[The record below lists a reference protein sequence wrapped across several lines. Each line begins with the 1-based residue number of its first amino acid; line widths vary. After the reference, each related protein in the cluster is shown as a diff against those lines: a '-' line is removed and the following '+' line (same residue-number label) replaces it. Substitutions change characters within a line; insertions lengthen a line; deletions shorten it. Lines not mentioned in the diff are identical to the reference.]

1 MKTINIRLML
11 WMALGAVTS
20 GFCPAQASVVFTID
34 PSHTNLPSGYSYCLY
49 PQGFSLTASSA
60 NQYTIAAG
68 QPTTTSC
75 QPINSVTPFTTI
87 TGSISDIPN
96 GARLYVVAIDAGHTV
111 AEVKN
116 PAGSAFG
123 TPLPGQG
130 AGTNGYNPP
139 FVALEMTGGTSL
151 DIDLSSIDW
160 FGVPANISVLN
171 STRGPLYC
179 TQNGVGANTPYS
191 TNGVCNQVGNPL
203 AVAMSDIIKQVPTEL
218 QGLIFNMDAK
228 GANGLYQSIMG
239 LQDYTAQKTSDS
251 YNYLNMGSS
260 TRYPLQYSMDKV
272 VAGLF
277 SSTNKK
283 TYYLQ
288 GAASAAGHNPTI
300 NADIYQCIYSDTSAS
315 LYPAPNN
322 ISVTPDAT
330 ISSYIQCTNI
340 GTNVPG
346 GNAAGTEVFKIY
358 DPRQIAYLTYNENDI
373 RGTWTA
379 TNPCNPSCS
388 SADQTTTWTFTITGT
403 SQLPIAVPN
412 GGGWQVRAGNW
423 ISGAFGTYSISQIST
438 DATNTYISSVSIPPQ
453 KCNSPA
459 NPKGYVCP
467 QPPTDPMGMGFY
479 QADPIK
485 LAFGPSITRSIFA
498 GVGAAIDNAYQY
510 PTNSGSADVLGS
522 LEDQF
527 NEAMNR
533 GLFDSNGSL
542 PEGCEPTYDS
552 TKPQAVTTACFDN
565 NDYWYNASFSPN
577 SLNPSGISNPYAAFL
592 HTGKTSEGSQF
603 FIPQTLYG
611 KTADSLNGDVG
622 KTSLGLV
629 YTFQMDESPIPAT
642 LNYNGPSSK
651 TGPYLFQPYAV
662 NGQWSALPDGTQITV
677 ALTPWVPSTPGAFSI
692 SGSIYGLKIGSQVT
706 VTAQEGTNPP
716 VTNNGTSQYLLD
728 NLAAGTYALKLTA
741 VPNGYACVF
750 ETSGTTSMEV
760 TVGPSSTQNIN
771 CIKSAGYHVG
781 GTVTGLDSNRSV
793 TIFNNSLDTLIIQN
807 PSVDYPDFEFAH
819 RVAPTSGYS
828 VAVKSQPSG
837 QTCTV
842 TANGSG
848 TAKNHQG
855 ARQVQVTCSD
865 NPLAYTVGGSVMGL
879 AQGESLNLTLNG
891 RSQIAPIAGS
901 GSGSSSIPFTLAP
914 ELVQGQNFAVAV
926 SSQGSPPGKV
936 CTVSNGTGVISQQNV
951 TSVSVQCADNP
962 ATYSLRGNVSG
973 LQSGDSLVISDKGE
987 KVVVAWPK
995 STYAFDDLE
1004 TGTPY
1009 VLSILSSSKNCTFS
1023 GPGASA
1029 GVIAGQDIEVDV
1041 SCVPTAGLALSVQN
1055 KGLGSVFLLN
1065 KNQAGVL
1072 ELNGGLTTVVVWGGS
1087 QSPTPVGAYASG
1099 FSYNVQIVGQSKNQ
1113 DCNYSY
1119 LPPGKLAAS
1128 TVLPFSCGNAPGVVP
1143 GVCNGT
1149 YANQV
1154 VNSLPETSSLCDQG
1168 YSSGPILTSDGRYRW
1183 RCSGVGN
1190 PQVSTLGGTQTCYS
1204 LSRSEPAKQNQSPL
1218 AIAPSRWTITAGGSQ
1233 TFSVFGGSGRGAV
1246 YVPKIENVGHANC
1259 SITTR
1264 LNNPGWRITAKA
1276 TPGTGGSGACVVWV
1290 SKAGDTNYS
1299 SVDASPAVFNVKPQ

>member
-865 NPLAYTVGGSVMGL
+865 NPLAYTVGGSVMG
-879 AQGESLNLTLNG
+879 
-891 RSQIAPIAGS
+891 
-901 GSGSSSIPFTLAP
+901 
-914 ELVQGQNFAVAV
+914 
-926 SSQGSPPGKV
+926 
-936 CTVSNGTGVISQQNV
+936 
-951 TSVSVQCADNP
+951 
-962 ATYSLRGNVSG
+962 
-973 LQSGDSLVISDKGE
+973 
-987 KVVVAWPK
+987 
-995 STYAFDDLE
+995 
-1004 TGTPY
+1004 
-1009 VLSILSSSKNCTFS
+1009 
-1023 GPGASA
+1023 
-1029 GVIAGQDIEVDV
+1029 
-1041 SCVPTAGLALSVQN
+1041 
-1055 KGLGSVFLLN
+1055 
-1065 KNQAGVL
+1065 QAHL
-1072 ELNGGLTTVVVWGGS
+1072 
-1087 QSPTPVGAYASG
+1087 
-1099 FSYNVQIVGQSKNQ
+1099 
-1113 DCNYSY
+1113 
-1119 LPPGKLAAS
+1119 
-1128 TVLPFSCGNAPGVVP
+1128 
-1143 GVCNGT
+1143 
-1149 YANQV
+1149 
-1154 VNSLPETSSLCDQG
+1154 
-1168 YSSGPILTSDGRYRW
+1168 
-1183 RCSGVGN
+1183 
-1190 PQVSTLGGTQTCYS
+1190 
-1204 LSRSEPAKQNQSPL
+1204 
-1218 AIAPSRWTITAGGSQ
+1218 PSRLRLHPSWS
-1233 TFSVFGGSGRGAV
+1233 RG
-1246 YVPKIENVGHANC
+1246 K
-1259 SITTR
+1259 T
-1264 LNNPGWRITAKA
+1264 L
-1276 TPGTGGSGACVVWV
+1276 
-1290 SKAGDTNYS
+1290 
-1299 SVDASPAVFNVKPQ
+1299 Q